1 MLAREQ
7 VLFSSDAGIAVFVNG
22 AWSTLKKADGS
33 AGTLKL
39 KGAPCCRAAALR
51 TPRALPTSRPR
62 PCDSPGAGTQ
72 AVSGTHHTFGEYTG
86 TQMNWEA
93 RPAPPRPAPRARQR

>member
-39 KGAPCCRAAALR
+39 KGAPCCRAAA
-51 TPRALPTSRPR
+51 PAHAARAAYVT
-62 PCDSPGAGTQ
+62 
-72 AVSGTHHTFGEYTG
+72 
-86 TQMNWEA
+86 
-93 RPAPPRPAPRARQR
+93 APPL